1 MLSLGIDIG
10 GSKIEAV
17 VLNRLGKIVYK
28 QRYPTEKQSY
38 EAFFNTLCNVIDEA
52 HQALSSPFSIGI
64 CLPGTVEASNG
75 EIKNSNILVIN
86 QRPLPAMLETH
97 YRQPIAISNDANCF
111 TLSEAIDGAG
121 KGYDTVF
128 GVILGT
134 GCGGGIAINQR
145 VVDGRNRCAGE
156 WGHNAL
162 PRYTPERDGPTA
174 VCYCGQ
180 ENCIESF
187 ISGSGLAQRYNQRY
201 RRTLSAKEIMDAVA
215 MRDRKALSY
224 FSLFQDQLA
233 RSLASVVN
241 LLDPDVIVIGGGLS
255 NGEALYQG
263 LEAQVARYVFSNTFT
278 TPIIQAVHGDS
289 SGVRG
294 AAWLGLKTVVGVD
307 RNTALW

>member
-17 VLNRLGKIVYK
+17 ALNPRGEVVYK

-38 EAFFNTLCNVIDEA
+38 AAFFDLLCHVIDEA
-52 HQALSSPFSIGI
+52 RQALPTPFSLGI
-64 CLPGTVEASNG
+64 CLPGTVESGNG

-86 QRPLPAMLETH
+86 QQPLPAMLETY

-134 GCGGGIAINQR
+134 GCGGGIAIHQQ
-145 VVDGRNRCAGE
+145 VLDGRNRSAGE
-156 WGHNAL
+156 WGHNDL
-162 PRYTPERDGPTA
+162 PRYAPERDGPA
-174 VCYCGQ
+174 VTCYCGQ
-180 ENCIESF
+180 VNCIESF
-187 ISGSGLAQRYNQRY
+187 ISGTGLSQRYNQRY
-201 RRTLSAKEIMDAVA
+201 NCTLTAKAILDAV
-215 MRDRKALSY
+215 DRGDSDACTH
-224 FSLFQDQLA
+224 FALFQDQLA
-233 RSLASVVN
+233 RSLAGVVN

-255 NGEALYQG
+255 NRSLLYRG
-263 LEAQVARYVFSNTFT
+263 LETQVARYVFSNTFT
-278 TPIIQAVHGDS
+278 TPILQAEHGDS

-294 AAWLGLKTVVGVD
+294 AAWLGQNKKRASAVAD
-307 RNTALW
+307 